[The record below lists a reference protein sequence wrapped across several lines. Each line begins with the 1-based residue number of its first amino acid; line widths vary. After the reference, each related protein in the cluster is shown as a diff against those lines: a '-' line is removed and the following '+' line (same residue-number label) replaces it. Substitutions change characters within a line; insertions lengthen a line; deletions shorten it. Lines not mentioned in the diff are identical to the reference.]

1 MRLTWQ
7 QIASTVVSDILSRV
21 DLDGVVLDTEH
32 GCYSNETLFNCIQ
45 VVTGNKKK
53 CFVRLTEVNATLIR
67 LCLDAGADGLIF
79 STVETMEQSEKI
91 IELCKYPK
99 DGGRRGLGLVR
110 QNNWGEGELISESPI
125 LVAQIETE
133 KGVRNLGYIAG
144 FDMFDYYMVG
154 PYDLSASLGVPAQ
167 FDSEEYL
174 QALKDIREIVPDEQ
188 MAIHIPKNIDEEME
202 KYKSYGVI
210 SIGMDTTMLIEGYK
224 KYGHDRH

>member
-91 IELCKYPK
+91 IELCIIEILFPNMYFSK
-99 DGGRRGLGLVR
+99 R
-110 QNNWGEGELISESPI
+110 EL
-125 LVAQIETE
+125 L
-133 KGVRNLGYIAG
+133 
-144 FDMFDYYMVG
+144 MVKFR
-154 PYDLSASLGVPAQ
+154 LNSL
-167 FDSEEYL
+167 
-174 QALKDIREIVPDEQ
+174 
-188 MAIHIPKNIDEEME
+188 
-202 KYKSYGVI
+202 
-210 SIGMDTTMLIEGYK
+210 
-224 KYGHDRH
+224 